1 MVRHFIPQTLNEALN
16 LLEINDCY
24 IMAGGTDLM
33 VVKHQ
38 RAGLKPNFDRDIVYI
53 SNLQEL
59 QYIYEDEQG
68 VHIGAGTKF
77 VDIENDILVPDL
89 LKQIIHEI
97 ASPNIRNMAT
107 MAGNIANA
115 SPAGDSIV
123 GLYLL
128 DAKLEL
134 VSVHGSRIVPIEEFI
149 VGVRKTTRKKNE
161 LIKEIFVPHH
171 DDLNTYWRKVGSRAA
186 ESISKV
192 TFAGGY
198 ELEDNII
205 KDLRFAFGSV
215 NVTVARDRNVE
226 EKYIGLSLEE
236 LKEKIDEIVSLVG
249 KTISPITDQRSTKEY
264 RHRVACN
271 MLREFLNTITEQGN

>member
-1 MVRHFIPQTLNEALN
+1 MVNHYIPSSLKEALKALN
-16 LLEINDCY
+16 NHDCY

-38 RAGLKPNFDRDIVYI
+38 KSGIVPNFDKDVCYI
-53 SNLQEL
+53 SNLKEL

-77 VDIENDILVPDL
+77 VDIENSMIVPDL
-89 LKQIIHEI
+89 LKQIIHEL

-134 VSVHGSRIVPIEEFI
+134 VNVNGSRLVPIEKFI
-149 VGVRKTTRKKNE
+149 LGVRKISRKSNE
-161 LIKEIFVPHH
+161 LIKEIFIPHH

-198 ELEDNII
+198 QVEDGVV
-205 KDLRFAFGSV
+205 KDLRMAFGSIS
-215 NVTVARDRNVE
+215 VTCIRDQKIE
-226 EKYIGLSLEE
+226 QKYIGMTVEE
-236 LKEKIDEIVSLVG
+236 LHNNIDNILNDMS
-249 KTISPITDQRSTKEY
+249 KNITPITDQRSTKEY
-264 RHRVACN
+264 RYKVAMN
-271 MLREFLNTITEQGN
+271 ILKDFLNVIE

>member
-1 MVRHFIPQTLNEALN
+1 MVNHHIPSTLQEALKI
-16 LLEINDCY
+16 LDKHDCY

-38 RAGLKPNFDRDIVYI
+38 RSGLIPNFDKDVCYI
-53 SNLQEL
+53 SNLEEL
-59 QYIYEDEQG
+59 QYIFEDEKG

-77 VDIENDILVPDL
+77 SDIEENELVPEI
-89 LKQIIHEI
+89 LKQIIHEL

-128 DAKLEL
+128 DAELEL
-134 VSVHGSRIVPIEEFI
+134 VNINGSRMMPIKDFI
-149 VGVRKTTRKKNE
+149 FGVRKIHREKNE
-161 LIKEIFVPHH
+161 LIKEIFIPHH

-186 ESISKV
+186 ESISKI

-198 ELEDNII
+198 EVENGKV
-205 KDLRFAFGSV
+205 KDLRMAFGSV
-215 NVTVARDRNVE
+215 SITCVRDRKTE
-226 EKYIGLSLEE
+226 EKYIGMSVEE
-236 LKEKIDEIVSLVG
+236 LHNHVEDIVKDMSKYVQ
-249 KTISPITDQRSTKEY
+249 PITDQRSTKEY
-264 RHRVACN
+264 RYKVAMN
-271 MLREFLNTITEQGN
+271 ILKDFILTIE

>member
-1 MVRHFIPQTLNEALN
+1 MVKHYIPQTLNEALEVLN
-16 LLEINDCY
+16 AHDCY

-38 RAGLKPNFDRDIVYI
+38 RSGLLPNFDKDVCYI
-53 SNLQEL
+53 SNLEEL
-59 QYIYEDEQG
+59 QYIFEDEKG

-77 VDIENDILVPDL
+77 SDIEENELVPEII
-89 LKQIIHEI
+89 KQIIHEL

-128 DAKLEL
+128 DAELEL
-134 VSVHGSRIVPIEEFI
+134 VNINGSRMMPIKDFI
-149 VGVRKTTRKKNE
+149 FGVRKIHREPNE
-161 LIKEIFVPHH
+161 LIKEIFIPHH

-186 ESISKV
+186 ESISKI

-198 ELEDNII
+198 EVEDGIV
-205 KDLRFAFGSV
+205 KDLRMAFGSV
-215 NVTVARDRNVE
+215 SITCVRRREIE
-226 EKYIGLSLEE
+226 EKYIGMSVEE
-236 LKEKIDEIVSLVG
+236 LHNHVEEVIQDMG
-249 KTISPITDQRSTKEY
+249 KFVTPITDQRSTKEY
-264 RHRVACN
+264 RYKVAMN
-271 MLREFLNTITEQGN
+271 ILKDFILTIE

>member
-1 MVRHFIPQTLNEALN
+1 MVNHYIPSSLKEALKVLN
-16 LLEINDCY
+16 NHDCY

-38 RAGLKPNFDRDIVYI
+38 KSGIVPNFDKDVCYI
-53 SNLQEL
+53 SNLKEL

-77 VDIENDILVPDL
+77 VDIENSMIVPDL
-89 LKQIIHEI
+89 LKQIIHEL

-134 VSVHGSRIVPIEEFI
+134 VNVNGSRLVPIEKFI
-149 VGVRKTTRKKNE
+149 LGVRKIARKSNE
-161 LIKEIFVPHH
+161 IIKEIFIPHH

-198 ELEDNII
+198 QVEDGVV
-205 KDLRFAFGSV
+205 KDLRMAFGSIG
-215 NVTVARDRNVE
+215 VTCVRDQKIEQKCIGMTVE
-226 EKYIGLSLEE
+226 ELHKN
-236 LKEKIDEIVSLVG
+236 IDNILNDMS
-249 KTISPITDQRSTKEY
+249 KNITPITDQRSTKEY
-264 RHRVACN
+264 RYKVAMN
-271 MLREFLNTITEQGN
+271 ILKDFLNVIE

>member
-1 MVRHFIPQTLNEALN
+1 MVNHYIPSSLKEALKVLN
-16 LLEINDCY
+16 NHDCY

-38 RAGLKPNFDRDIVYI
+38 KSGIVPNFDKDVCYI
-53 SNLQEL
+53 SNLKEL

-77 VDIENDILVPDL
+77 VDIENSMIVPDL
-89 LKQIIHEI
+89 LKQIIHEL

-134 VSVHGSRIVPIEEFI
+134 VNVNGSRLVPIEKFI
-149 VGVRKTTRKKNE
+149 LGVRKIARKSNE
-161 LIKEIFVPHH
+161 LIKEIFIPHH

-198 ELEDNII
+198 QVEDGVV
-205 KDLRFAFGSV
+205 KDLRMAFGSIG
-215 NVTVARDRNVE
+215 VTCVRDQKIE
-226 EKYIGLSLEE
+226 QKYIGMTVEE
-236 LKEKIDEIVSLVG
+236 LHSNIDNILNDMS
-249 KTISPITDQRSTKEY
+249 KNITPITDQRSTKEY
-264 RHRVACN
+264 RYKVAMN
-271 MLREFLNTITEQGN
+271 ILKDFLNVIE

>member
-1 MVRHFIPQTLNEALN
+1 MVKHYIPQTLKEALEVLN
-16 LLEINDCY
+16 AHDCY

-38 RAGLKPNFDRDIVYI
+38 RSGLIPNFDKDVCYI
-53 SNLQEL
+53 SNLEEL
-59 QYIYEDEQG
+59 QYIFEDEKG

-77 VDIENDILVPDL
+77 SDIEVNELVPEI
-89 LKQIIHEI
+89 LKQIIHEL

-128 DAKLEL
+128 DAELEL
-134 VSVHGSRIVPIEEFI
+134 VNINGSRMMPIKDFI
-149 VGVRKTTRKKNE
+149 FGVRKIHREKNE
-161 LIKEIFVPHH
+161 LIKEIFIPHH

-186 ESISKV
+186 ESISKI

-198 ELEDNII
+198 EVEDGKV
-205 KDLRFAFGSV
+205 KDLRMAFGSV
-215 NVTVARDRNVE
+215 SITCVRDRKVE
-226 EKYIGLSLEE
+226 EKYIGMSVEE
-236 LKEKIDEIVSLVG
+236 LHNHVEDVLADMG
-249 KTISPITDQRSTKEY
+249 KFVTPITDQRSTKEY
-264 RHRVACN
+264 RYKVAMN
-271 MLREFLNTITEQGN
+271 ILKDFILTIE

>member
-1 MVRHFIPQTLNEALN
+1 MVNHHIPSTLQEALKI
-16 LLEINDCY
+16 LDKHDCY

-38 RAGLKPNFDRDIVYI
+38 RSGIVPNFDKDVCYI
-53 SNLQEL
+53 ANLEEL
-59 QYIYEDEQG
+59 QYIFEDEKG

-77 VDIENDILVPDL
+77 SDIEVNELVPEI
-89 LKQIIHEI
+89 LKQIIHEL

-128 DAKLEL
+128 DAELEL
-134 VSVHGSRIVPIEEFI
+134 VNIHGSRMVPIKDFI
-149 VGVRKTTRKKNE
+149 FGVRKIHRNQNE
-161 LIKEIFVPHH
+161 LIKEIFIPHH

-186 ESISKV
+186 ESISKI

-198 ELEDNII
+198 EVENGKV
-205 KDLRFAFGSV
+205 KDLRMAFGSV
-215 NVTVARDRNVE
+215 SITCVRERKIE
-226 EKYIGLSLEE
+226 EKYIGMSVEE
-236 LKEKIDEIVSLVG
+236 LHNHVEDIIKDMSKFVQ
-249 KTISPITDQRSTKEY
+249 PITDQRSTKEY
-264 RHRVACN
+264 RYKVAMN
-271 MLREFLNTITEQGN
+271 ILKDFILTIE

>member
-1 MVRHFIPQTLNEALN
+1 MVKHHIPKNLKEALKV
-16 LLEINDCY
+16 LDTSDCY

-38 RAGLKPNFDRDIVYI
+38 RSGIVPNFDKDVCYI
-53 SNLQEL
+53 ANLEEL
-59 QYIYEDEQG
+59 QYIFEDEKG

-77 VDIENDILVPDL
+77 SDIEVNELVPEI
-89 LKQIIHEI
+89 LKQIIHEL

-128 DAKLEL
+128 DAELEL
-134 VSVHGSRIVPIEEFI
+134 VNIHGSRMVPIKDFI
-149 VGVRKTTRKKNE
+149 FGVRKIHRNQNE
-161 LIKEIFVPHH
+161 LIKEIFIPHH

-186 ESISKV
+186 ESISKI

-198 ELEDNII
+198 EVENGKV
-205 KDLRFAFGSV
+205 KDLRMAFGSV
-215 NVTVARDRNVE
+215 SITVVRERKIE
-226 EKYIGLSLEE
+226 EKYIGMSVEE
-236 LKEKIDEIVSLVG
+236 LHNHVEDIVKDMSKYVQ
-249 KTISPITDQRSTKEY
+249 PITDQRSTKEY
-264 RHRVACN
+264 RYKVAMN
-271 MLREFLNTITEQGN
+271 ILKDFILTIE

>member
-1 MVRHFIPQTLNEALN
+1 MVKHYIPQTLKEALEVLN
-16 LLEINDCY
+16 AHDCY

-38 RAGLKPNFDRDIVYI
+38 RSGLIPNFDKDVCYI
-53 SNLQEL
+53 SNLEEL
-59 QYIYEDEQG
+59 QYIFEDEKG

-77 VDIENDILVPDL
+77 SDIEENELVPEII
-89 LKQIIHEI
+89 KQIIHEL

-128 DAKLEL
+128 DAELEL
-134 VSVHGSRIVPIEEFI
+134 VNINGSRMMPIKDFI
-149 VGVRKTTRKKNE
+149 FGVRKIHREKNE
-161 LIKEIFVPHH
+161 LIKEIFIPHH

-186 ESISKV
+186 ESISKI

-198 ELEDNII
+198 EVENGKV
-205 KDLRFAFGSV
+205 KDLRMAFGSV
-215 NVTVARDRNVE
+215 SITCVRDRKVE
-226 EKYIGLSLEE
+226 EKYIGMSVEE
-236 LKEKIDEIVSLVG
+236 LHNHVEDVLADMG
-249 KTISPITDQRSTKEY
+249 KFVTPITDQRSTKEY
-264 RHRVACN
+264 RYKVAMN
-271 MLREFLNTITEQGN
+271 ILKDFILTIE

>member
-1 MVRHFIPQTLNEALN
+1 MVKHYIPSTLKEALEV
-16 LLEINDCY
+16 LDKHDCY

-38 RAGLKPNFDRDIVYI
+38 RSGLIPNFDKDVCYI
-53 SNLQEL
+53 SNLEEL
-59 QYIYEDEQG
+59 QYIFEDEKG

-77 VDIENDILVPDL
+77 SDIEENELVPEI
-89 LKQIIHEI
+89 LKQIIHEL

-128 DAKLEL
+128 DAELEL
-134 VSVHGSRIVPIEEFI
+134 VNINGSRMMPIKDFI
-149 VGVRKTTRKKNE
+149 FGVRKIHRESNE
-161 LIKEIFVPHH
+161 LIKEIFIPHH

-186 ESISKV
+186 ESISKI

-198 ELEDNII
+198 EVEDGKV
-205 KDLRFAFGSV
+205 KDLRMAFGSV
-215 NVTVARDRNVE
+215 SITCVRDRKVE
-226 EKYIGLSLEE
+226 EKYIGMSVEE
-236 LKEKIDEIVSLVG
+236 LHNHVEDVLADMG
-249 KTISPITDQRSTKEY
+249 KFVTPITDQRSTKEY
-264 RHRVACN
+264 RYKVAMN
-271 MLREFLNTITEQGN
+271 ILKDFILTIE

>member
-1 MVRHFIPQTLNEALN
+1 MVNHHIPSTLQEALKI
-16 LLEINDCY
+16 LDKHDCY

-38 RAGLKPNFDRDIVYI
+38 RSGIVPNFDKDVCYI
-53 SNLQEL
+53 ANLEEL
-59 QYIYEDEQG
+59 QYIFEDEKG

-77 VDIENDILVPDL
+77 SDIEVNELVPEI
-89 LKQIIHEI
+89 LKQIIHEL

-128 DAKLEL
+128 DAELEL
-134 VSVHGSRIVPIEEFI
+134 VNIHGSRMVPIKDFI
-149 VGVRKTTRKKNE
+149 FGVRKIHRNQNE
-161 LIKEIFVPHH
+161 LIKEIFIPHH

-186 ESISKV
+186 ESISKI

-198 ELEDNII
+198 EVENGKV
-205 KDLRFAFGSV
+205 KDLRMAFGSV
-215 NVTVARDRNVE
+215 SITVVRERKIE
-226 EKYIGLSLEE
+226 EKYIGMSVEE
-236 LKEKIDEIVSLVG
+236 LHNHVEDIIKDMSKFVQ
-249 KTISPITDQRSTKEY
+249 PITDQRSTKEY
-264 RHRVACN
+264 RYKVAMN
-271 MLREFLNTITEQGN
+271 ILKDFILTIE

>member
-1 MVRHFIPQTLNEALN
+1 MVKHYIPQTLKEAL
-16 LLEINDCY
+16 EILNAHDCY

-38 RAGLKPNFDRDIVYI
+38 RSGLIPNFDKDVCYI
-53 SNLQEL
+53 SNLEEL
-59 QYIYEDEQG
+59 QYIFEDEKG

-77 VDIENDILVPDL
+77 SDIEENELVPEI
-89 LKQIIHEI
+89 LKQIIHEL

-128 DAKLEL
+128 DAELEL
-134 VSVHGSRIVPIEEFI
+134 VNINGSRMMPIKDFI
-149 VGVRKTTRKKNE
+149 FGVRKIHREKNE
-161 LIKEIFVPHH
+161 LIKEIFIPHH

-186 ESISKV
+186 ESISKI

-198 ELEDNII
+198 EVENGKV
-205 KDLRFAFGSV
+205 KDLRMAFGSV
-215 NVTVARDRNVE
+215 SITCVRDRKIE
-226 EKYIGLSLEE
+226 EKYIGMSVEE
-236 LKEKIDEIVSLVG
+236 LHNHVEDVLSDMG
-249 KTISPITDQRSTKEY
+249 KYVTPITDQRSTKEY
-264 RHRVACN
+264 RFKVAMN
-271 MLREFLNTITEQGN
+271 ILKDFILTIE

>member
-1 MVRHFIPQTLNEALN
+1 MVKHHIPHSLKDALKI
-16 LLEINDCY
+16 LDTSDCY

-38 RAGLKPNFDRDIVYI
+38 RSGLIPNFDKDICYI
-53 SNLQEL
+53 ANLKEL
-59 QYIYEDEQG
+59 QYIFEDEEG

-77 VDIENDILVPDL
+77 VDIEENELVPEII
-89 LKQIIHEI
+89 KQIIHEL

-134 VSVHGSRIVPIEEFI
+134 VSVYGSRLVPISEFI
-149 VGVRKTTRKKNE
+149 FGVRKIHRKSNE
-161 LIKEIFVPHH
+161 LIKEIFIPHH

-186 ESISKV
+186 ESISKI

-198 ELEDNII
+198 EIEEGKV
-205 KDLRFAFGSV
+205 KDLRMAFGSV
-215 NVTVARDRNVE
+215 SITCVRHREIE
-226 EKYIGLSLEE
+226 EKYIGMSVEE
-236 LKEKIDEIVSLVG
+236 LHNHVEDIVKDMSKFVQ
-249 KTISPITDQRSTKEY
+249 PITDQRSTKEY
-264 RHRVACN
+264 RYKVAMN
-271 MLREFLNTITEQGN
+271 ILRDFISVIE

>member
-1 MVRHFIPQTLNEALN
+1 MVKHYIPSTLKEALEV
-16 LLEINDCY
+16 LDKHDCY

-38 RAGLKPNFDRDIVYI
+38 RSGLIPNFDKDVCYI
-53 SNLQEL
+53 SNLEEL
-59 QYIYEDEQG
+59 QYIFEDEKG

-77 VDIENDILVPDL
+77 SDIEENELVPEI
-89 LKQIIHEI
+89 LKQIIHEL

-128 DAKLEL
+128 DAELEL
-134 VSVHGSRIVPIEEFI
+134 VNINGSRMMPIKDFI
-149 VGVRKTTRKKNE
+149 FGVRKIHREKNE
-161 LIKEIFVPHH
+161 LIKEIFIPHH

-186 ESISKV
+186 ESISKI

-198 ELEDNII
+198 EVENGKV
-205 KDLRFAFGSV
+205 KDLRMAFGSV
-215 NVTVARDRNVE
+215 SITCVRDRKTE
-226 EKYIGLSLEE
+226 EKYIGMSVEE
-236 LKEKIDEIVSLVG
+236 LHNHVEDVIKDMG
-249 KTISPITDQRSTKEY
+249 KFVQPITDQRSTKEY
-264 RHRVACN
+264 RYKVAMN
-271 MLREFLNTITEQGN
+271 ILKDFILTIE

>member
-1 MVRHFIPQTLNEALN
+1 MVNHYIPSSLKEALKALN
-16 LLEINDCY
+16 NHDCY

-38 RAGLKPNFDRDIVYI
+38 KSGIVPNFDKDVCYI
-53 SNLQEL
+53 SNLKEL

-77 VDIENDILVPDL
+77 VDIENSMIVPDL
-89 LKQIIHEI
+89 LKQIIHEL

-134 VSVHGSRIVPIEEFI
+134 VNVNGSRLVPIEKFI
-149 VGVRKTTRKKNE
+149 LGVRKISRKSNE
-161 LIKEIFVPHH
+161 LIKEIFIPHH

-198 ELEDNII
+198 QVEDGVV
-205 KDLRFAFGSV
+205 KDLRMAFGSIS
-215 NVTVARDRNVE
+215 VTCIRDQKIE
-226 EKYIGLSLEE
+226 QKYIGMTVEE
-236 LKEKIDEIVSLVG
+236 LHSNIDNILNDMS
-249 KTISPITDQRSTKEY
+249 KNITPITDQRSTKEY
-264 RHRVACN
+264 RYKVAMN
-271 MLREFLNTITEQGN
+271 ILKDFLNVIE

>member
-1 MVRHFIPQTLNEALN
+1 MVNHHIPSTLQEALKI
-16 LLEINDCY
+16 LDKHDCY

-38 RAGLKPNFDRDIVYI
+38 RSGIVPNFDKDVCYI
-53 SNLQEL
+53 ANLEEL
-59 QYIYEDEQG
+59 QYIFEDEKG

-77 VDIENDILVPDL
+77 SDIEVNELVPEI
-89 LKQIIHEI
+89 LKQIIHEL

-128 DAKLEL
+128 DAELEL
-134 VSVHGSRIVPIEEFI
+134 VNVHGSRMVPIKDFI
-149 VGVRKTTRKKNE
+149 FGVRKIHRNQNE
-161 LIKEIFVPHH
+161 LIKEIFIPHH

-186 ESISKV
+186 ESISKI

-198 ELEDNII
+198 EVENGKV
-205 KDLRFAFGSV
+205 KDLRMAFGSV
-215 NVTVARDRNVE
+215 SITCVRERKIE
-226 EKYIGLSLEE
+226 EKYIGMSVEE
-236 LKEKIDEIVSLVG
+236 LHNHVEDIIKDMSKFVQ
-249 KTISPITDQRSTKEY
+249 PITDQRSTKEY
-264 RHRVACN
+264 RYKVAMN
-271 MLREFLNTITEQGN
+271 ILKDFILTIE

>member
-1 MVRHFIPQTLNEALN
+1 MVNHHIPSTLQEALKI
-16 LLEINDCY
+16 LDKHDCY

-38 RAGLKPNFDRDIVYI
+38 RSGIVPNFDKDVCYI
-53 SNLQEL
+53 ANLEEL
-59 QYIYEDEQG
+59 QYIFEDEKG

-77 VDIENDILVPDL
+77 SDIEVNELVPEI
-89 LKQIIHEI
+89 LKQIIHEL

-128 DAKLEL
+128 DAELEL
-134 VSVHGSRIVPIEEFI
+134 VNIHGSRMVPIKDFI
-149 VGVRKTTRKKNE
+149 FGVRKIHRNQNE
-161 LIKEIFVPHH
+161 LIKEIFIPHH

-186 ESISKV
+186 ESISKI

-198 ELEDNII
+198 EVENGKV
-205 KDLRFAFGSV
+205 KDLRMAFGSV
-215 NVTVARDRNVE
+215 SITVVRERKIE
-226 EKYIGLSLEE
+226 EKYIGMSVEE
-236 LKEKIDEIVSLVG
+236 LHNHVEDIIKDMSKYVQ
-249 KTISPITDQRSTKEY
+249 PITDQRSTKEY
-264 RHRVACN
+264 RYKVAMN
-271 MLREFLNTITEQGN
+271 ILKDFILTIE

>member
-1 MVRHFIPQTLNEALN
+1 MVKHHIPSTLQEALKVLN
-16 LLEINDCY
+16 TRDCY

-33 VVKHQ
+33 VMKHL
-38 RAGLKPNFDRDIVYI
+38 RSGVLPNFDKDICYI
-53 SNLQEL
+53 ANLKEL

-77 VDIENDILVPDL
+77 VDIQRNVMVPDL
-89 LKQIIHEI
+89 LKQIIEEL

-128 DAKLEL
+128 DAQLEL
-134 VSVHGSRIVPIEEFI
+134 VSVNGSHMMPIEEFI
-149 VGVRKTTRKKNE
+149 LGVRKIKREPNE
-161 LIKEIFVPHH
+161 LIKEIFIPHH
-171 DDLNTYWRKVGSRAA
+171 DTLNTYWRKVGSRAA

-198 ELEDNII
+198 EVEEGKI
-205 KDLRFAFGSV
+205 KDIRMAFGSV
-215 NVTVARDRNVE
+215 NVTAVRSREVE
-226 EKYIGLSLEE
+226 KKYIGMTVEE
-236 LKEKIDEIVSLVG
+236 LHNNVDQVVEDMCRFIN
-249 KTISPITDQRSTKEY
+249 PITDQRSTRAY
-264 RHRVACN
+264 RLKVSTNILKDFIQAI
-271 MLREFLNTITEQGN
+271 E

>member
-1 MVRHFIPQTLNEALN
+1 MVNHHIPSTLQEALKI
-16 LLEINDCY
+16 LDKHDCY

-38 RAGLKPNFDRDIVYI
+38 RSGLIPNFDKDVCYI
-53 SNLQEL
+53 ANLEEL
-59 QYIYEDEQG
+59 QYIFEDEKG

-77 VDIENDILVPDL
+77 SDIEVNELVPEI
-89 LKQIIHEI
+89 LKQIIHEL

-128 DAKLEL
+128 DAELEL
-134 VSVHGSRIVPIEEFI
+134 VNIHGSRMVPIKDFI
-149 VGVRKTTRKKNE
+149 FGVRKIHRNQNE
-161 LIKEIFVPHH
+161 LIKEIFIPHH

-186 ESISKV
+186 ESISKI

-198 ELEDNII
+198 EVENGKV
-205 KDLRFAFGSV
+205 KDLRMAFGSV
-215 NVTVARDRNVE
+215 SITVVRERKIE
-226 EKYIGLSLEE
+226 EKYIGMSVEE
-236 LKEKIDEIVSLVG
+236 LHNHVEDIVKDMSKFVQ
-249 KTISPITDQRSTKEY
+249 PITDQRSTKEY
-264 RHRVACN
+264 RYKVAMN
-271 MLREFLNTITEQGN
+271 ILKDFILTIE

>member
-1 MVRHFIPQTLNEALN
+1 MVNHYIPQNLKEALKV
-16 LLEINDCY
+16 LDSHDCY

-38 RAGLKPNFDRDIVYI
+38 RSGLLPNFDKDVCYI
-53 SNLQEL
+53 ANLSEL
-59 QYIYEDEQG
+59 QYIFEDEEG

-77 VDIENDILVPDL
+77 VDIEENVMVPDL
-89 LKQIIHEI
+89 LKQIISEL

-107 MAGNIANA
+107 MAGNVANA

-134 VSVHGSRIVPIEEFI
+134 VSVHGSRLVPIEEFI
-149 VGVRKTTRKKNE
+149 FGVRKIHREKNE
-161 LIKEIFVPHH
+161 LIKEIFIPHH

-186 ESISKV
+186 ESISKI

-198 ELEDNII
+198 EVEDGKI
-205 KDLRFAFGSV
+205 KDLRMAFGSV
-215 NVTVARDRNVE
+215 SITCVRERKIE
-226 EKYIGLSLEE
+226 QKYIGMTVEE
-236 LKEKIDEIVSLVG
+236 LHNHVDDILADMG
-249 KTISPITDQRSTKEY
+249 KYITPITDQRSTKEY
-264 RHRVACN
+264 RYKVAMN
-271 MLREFLNTITEQGN
+271 ILKDFISVIE

>member
-1 MVRHFIPQTLNEALN
+1 MVKHYIPQTLKEALEVLN
-16 LLEINDCY
+16 AHDCY

-38 RAGLKPNFDRDIVYI
+38 RSGLIPNFDKDVCYI
-53 SNLQEL
+53 SNLEEL
-59 QYIYEDEQG
+59 QYIFEDEKG

-77 VDIENDILVPDL
+77 SDIEVNELVPEI
-89 LKQIIHEI
+89 LKQIIHEL

-128 DAKLEL
+128 DAELEL
-134 VSVHGSRIVPIEEFI
+134 VNINGSRMMPIKDFI
-149 VGVRKTTRKKNE
+149 FGVRKIHREKNE
-161 LIKEIFVPHH
+161 LIKEIFIPHH

-186 ESISKV
+186 ESISKI

-198 ELEDNII
+198 EVENGKV
-205 KDLRFAFGSV
+205 KDLRMAFGSV
-215 NVTVARDRNVE
+215 SITCVRDRKVE
-226 EKYIGLSLEE
+226 EKYIGMSVEE
-236 LKEKIDEIVSLVG
+236 LHNHVEDVLADMG
-249 KTISPITDQRSTKEY
+249 KFVTPITDQRSTKEY
-264 RHRVACN
+264 RYKVAMN
-271 MLREFLNTITEQGN
+271 ILKDFILTIE

>member
-1 MVRHFIPQTLNEALN
+1 MVKHYIPKTLKEC
-16 LLEINDCY
+16 LLILDKNDCY

-38 RAGLKPNFDRDIVYI
+38 RSGMVPAFDRDVCYI
-53 SNLQEL
+53 SNLKEL
-59 QYIYEDEQG
+59 QYIFEDENG
-68 VHIGAGTKF
+68 VHIGAGTKYC
-77 VDIENDILVPDL
+77 DILRSEIVPEL
-89 LKQIIHEI
+89 IKQIVEEI

-134 VSVHGSRIVPIEEFI
+134 VSVKGSRLMPIQDFI
-149 VGVRKTTRKKNE
+149 FGVRKIHRAENE
-161 LIKEIFVPHH
+161 IIKEIFIPHH

-186 ESISKV
+186 ESISKI

-198 ELEDNII
+198 EIENNVV
-205 KDLRFAFGSV
+205 KDLRMAFGSV
-215 NVTVARDRNVE
+215 NTTVVRERKIE
-226 EKYIGLSLEE
+226 EKYIGMTVEE
-236 LKEKIDEIVSLVG
+236 LHDKIDNIVEDIEVYI
-249 KTISPITDQRSTKEY
+249 KPISDQRSTKEY
-264 RHRVACN
+264 RLKVAKN
-271 MLREFLNTITEQGN
+271 ILKDFLMNIE